1 MLGLL
6 THTDDK
12 HMNKEELELFI
23 PLIGDLND
31 VKLAIES
38 LDSLG
43 LSKKEHDKLRTQIED
58 MLEDI
63 EQTTY

>member
-1 MLGLL
+1 MLELV

-12 HMNKEELELFI
+12 TMNKEELELFI

-31 VKLAIES
+31 VKTAIDA

-43 LSKKEHDKLRTQIED
+43 LSKKEHDKLRTAIED

>member
-1 MLGLL
+1 
-6 THTDDK
+6 
-12 HMNKEELELFI
+12 MNKEELELFI

-31 VKLAIES
+31 VKIAIDT
-38 LDSLG
+38 LDNLG

-63 EQTTY
+63 EQITY

>member
-43 LSKKEHDKLRTQIED
+43 ISKKEHDKLRTAIED

>member
-1 MLGLL
+1 
-6 THTDDK
+6 
-12 HMNKEELELFI
+12 MNKDELELFV
-23 PLIGDLND
+23 PLIGDLKD
-31 VKLAIES
+31 VKTAIDALET
-38 LDSLG
+38 LG

>member
-1 MLGLL
+1 
-6 THTDDK
+6 
-12 HMNKEELELFI
+12 MNKEELELFI

-31 VKLAIES
+31 VKTAIEA
-38 LDSLG
+38 LEGLG
-43 LSKKEHDKLRTQIED
+43 LPKKEHDKLRTAIED

>member
-1 MLGLL
+1 M
-6 THTDDK
+6 D
-12 HMNKEELELFI
+12 KEELELFI
-23 PLIGDLND
+23 PLIGDLKD
-31 VKLAIES
+31 VKLAIDT
-38 LDSLG
+38 LDTLG

>member
-1 MLGLL
+1 
-6 THTDDK
+6 
-12 HMNKEELELFI
+12 MNKEELELFI
-23 PLIGDLND
+23 PLIGDLKD
-31 VKLAIES
+31 VKTAIEE
-38 LDSLG
+38 LETLG

>member
-1 MLGLL
+1 
-6 THTDDK
+6 
-12 HMNKEELELFI
+12 MNKQELELFI

-31 VKLAIES
+31 VKIAIDA
-38 LDSLG
+38 LDTLG
-43 LSKKEHDKLRTQIED
+43 LSKKEHDKLRTEIED

>member
-1 MLGLL
+1 M
-6 THTDDK
+6 HTN
-12 HMNKEELELFI
+12 MTKEELELFI

-31 VKLAIES
+31 VKTAIEV
-38 LDSLG
+38 LDTLG

>member
-1 MLGLL
+1 MWELV
-6 THTDDK
+6 THIGDK
-12 HMNKEELELFI
+12 LMNKEELEIFI

-31 VKLAIES
+31 VKIAIDT
-38 LDSLG
+38 LDTLG